1 MTFQTAIVAVQGAW
15 SVNVVSSVYQKIS
28 QEHFDPI
35 LEKVGSFLDQD
46 VVDDGR
52 RAQLEQLLM
61 SMSESAKEGIDA
73 IFEEYFKGID
83 EEFAKFTEKAKDIDY

>member
-1 MTFQTAIVAVQGAW
+1 MTFQTAIVAIQGAW
-15 SVNVVSSVYQKIS
+15 SVNVVFSVYQKIF
-28 QEHFDPI
+28 QEHFTPM

-52 RAQLEQLLM
+52 KAQLGQLLM

>member
-1 MTFQTAIVAVQGAW
+1 M
-15 SVNVVSSVYQKIS
+15 VSSVYQQIS

-83 EEFAKFTEKAKDIDY
+83 EEFVKFTEKAKDIDY